1 MNVANRV
8 LVVVGILVLVGL
20 ALTAIVLAWA
30 ASGET
35 IARFSDFVRYL
46 GDHNNT
52 LAKLI
57 VTLGSAVILLLALSL
72 MILELAPRAE
82 RTVDVREVKAGTAV
96 LAIEAVARRIE
107 QAVVEVA
114 QVESAKAKVTARGK
128 GVDIDLQLLVDPDSD
143 LAAVA
148 DEVSQVT
155 RDTLTQKM
163 SVDLAKP
170 PRVRFYYTRHRV
182 AAPSAP
188 EHAAAPA
195 ASAASSPPR
204 SHSRR
209 EPATPDTT
217 EDKTDQSPA
226 SDQTAAGGDDS
237 RESA

>member
-35 IARFSDFVRYL
+35 IARLSDFVRYL

-52 LAKLI
+52 LSKLVI
-57 VTLGSAVILLLALSL
+57 TLGSAVILLLALSL

-82 RTVDVREVKAGTAV
+82 RTVDVREVKAGTAA

-128 GVDIDLQLLVDPDSD
+128 GVEIDLQLLVDPDSD

-155 RDTLTQKM
+155 RDMLTQKM

-188 EHAAAPA
+188 EHAAGP
-195 ASAASSPPR
+195 AASSPPP

-209 EPATPDTT
+209 APAAPDTT
-217 EDKTDQSPA
+217 KDKTDQPPA

-237 RESA
+237 EESA

>member
-20 ALTAIVLAWA
+20 ALTAIVLTWA

-35 IARFSDFVRYL
+35 IARLSDFARYL

-52 LAKLI
+52 LSKLI
-57 VTLGSAVILLLALSL
+57 ITLGSAVILLLALSL

-82 RTVDVREVKAGTAV
+82 RTVDVREVKAGTAA

-128 GVDIDLQLLVDPDSD
+128 GVEIDLQLLVDPDSD

-163 SVDLAKP
+163 NVDLAKP

-182 AAPSAP
+182 AAPSVP
-188 EHAAAPA
+188 EHAAGPA
-195 ASAASSPPR
+195 APAASSPPR
-204 SHSRR
+204 SHSRGA
-209 EPATPDTT
+209 PVTPDTT
-217 EDKTDQSPA
+217 EDKTDQPPA
-226 SDQTAAGGDDS
+226 SDQTAAGRDDS
-237 RESA
+237 EESA